1 MDAAERKLDL
11 RFGALIIATNFVNVY
26 NSIRSSWYRLFT
38 VPFFFRKIEHLP
50 SVADGHLGV
59 KCTKGKGV
67 RVYSGGG
74 GGGRPTPCQKE
85 GQSTWYS
92 SPGYN
97 LGQKVLRILHFLTHR
112 RPTLRIWHHVTPPPV
127 PPPLPGQCCLVR
139 SKNVSVTRQLCFF
152 GGEGEVSWVNRALE
166 GSILKLD
173 LQGAFFLT
181 FLSKIVGSL
190 PAQDGRPQG
199 QVLVSYHLS
208 EK

>member
-1 MDAAERKLDL
+1 MSTTAYDHHDIDCSQSP
-11 RFGALIIATNFVNVY
+11 FFSV
-26 NSIRSSWYRLFT
+26 RSSTYRPLRT
-38 VPFFFRKIEHLP
+38 AILVSNVLR
-50 SVADGHLGV
+50 G
-59 KCTKGKGV
+59 
-67 RVYSGGG
+67 RVSGFIAVG

-152 GGEGEVSWVNRALE
+152 GGGG
-166 GSILKLD
+166 GSILSEPGFRGKY
-173 LQGAFFLT
+173 
-181 FLSKIVGSL
+181 SKIRLTRCLFLNIFVQDCRLVTGARWPSARAGARFL
-190 PAQDGRPQG
+190 PSHGKIG
-199 QVLVSYHLS
+199 
-208 EK
+208 K

>member
-1 MDAAERKLDL
+1 MSTTAYDHHDIDCSQSP
-11 RFGALIIATNFVNVY
+11 FFSV
-26 NSIRSSWYRLFT
+26 RSSTYRPLRT
-38 VPFFFRKIEHLP
+38 AILVSNVLR
-50 SVADGHLGV
+50 G
-59 KCTKGKGV
+59 
-67 RVYSGGG
+67 RVSGFIAV

-173 LQGAFFLT
+173 LQGVFFLT

>member
-1 MDAAERKLDL
+1 MSTTAYDHHD
-11 RFGALIIATNFVNVY
+11 IDC
-26 NSIRSSWYRLFT
+26 SQS
-38 VPFFFRKIEHLP
+38 PFFFRKIEHLP

-67 RVYSGGG
+67 RVYSGG

-152 GGEGEVSWVNRALE
+152 WGGG
-166 GSILKLD
+166 GSILSEPGFRGKY
-173 LQGAFFLT
+173 
-181 FLSKIVGSL
+181 SKIRLTRCLFLNIFVQDCRLVTGAGWPSARAGARFLPSL
-190 PAQDGRPQG
+190 GKIG
-199 QVLVSYHLS
+199 
-208 EK
+208 K